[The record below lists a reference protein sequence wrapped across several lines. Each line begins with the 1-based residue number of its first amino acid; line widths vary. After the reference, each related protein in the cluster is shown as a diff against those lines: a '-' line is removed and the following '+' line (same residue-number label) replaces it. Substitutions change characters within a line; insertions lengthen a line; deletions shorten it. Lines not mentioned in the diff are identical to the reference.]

1 VANCIYTAN
10 QTNNEKISILNY
22 SIRGK
27 FNGNISALNPK
38 KSNGL
43 KNYIEIHHKNQIYK
57 YHFLQTKTENMK
69 MFKDELRMYYEKG
82 ILGKQNYENI
92 TK

>member
-1 VANCIYTAN
+1 MINDI
-10 QTNNEKISILNY
+10 EKISILNY

-43 KNYIEIHHKNQIYK
+43 KNYIEIICNNKINK
-57 YHFLQTKTENMK
+57 YYFLQTKTENIK
-69 MFKDELRMYYEKG
+69 IFKSELKTYFEKG
-82 ILGKQNYENI
+82 LIGEQNYKNL
-92 TK
+92 TS